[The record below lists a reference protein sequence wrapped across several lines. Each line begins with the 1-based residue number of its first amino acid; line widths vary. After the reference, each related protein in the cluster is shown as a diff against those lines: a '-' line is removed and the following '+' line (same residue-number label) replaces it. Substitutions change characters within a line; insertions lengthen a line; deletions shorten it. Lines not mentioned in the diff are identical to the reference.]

1 MRFQIDTLFCT
12 FSRQGTETAVK
23 ENILE
28 HLYCIQ

>member
-1 MRFQIDTLFCT
+1 LFCK

-28 HLYCIQ
+28 LLYCIQ